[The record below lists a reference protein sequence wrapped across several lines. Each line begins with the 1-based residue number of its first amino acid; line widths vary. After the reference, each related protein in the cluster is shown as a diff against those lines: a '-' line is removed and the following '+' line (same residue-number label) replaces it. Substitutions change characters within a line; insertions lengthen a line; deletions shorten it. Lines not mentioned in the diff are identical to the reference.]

1 MADLPEDKFLYESI
15 DGSMKESFGKAV
27 INAAMSLEQTNPQP
41 QTHSF
46 LEYPSLRLSAFEE
59 GTKSPLSGL
68 ISSTSSPS
76 KKIVI
81 GSGFVDPSPLS
92 EQSTESPVSVLS
104 TSASTTISP
113 LPYFTTSTNL
123 KIFLTSSSVLKSDAV
138 SKEET
143 VAMDTDNVKPLPLN
157 LARYLSSCYVMYCRR
172 DDGNR
177 EQLPELWL
185 LCQDDDS
192 SSSTVAIGCVPLEK
206 EIMLYQVREG
216 NKPLMISNYKTFS
229 LKPDTFLPRALSLK
243 KKPAKRDGPFLS
255 HSIYH
260 FGFDVDEDNESEP
273 TTSHI
278 SLEFKWEASK
288 SNFTPPPTSSSAT
301 LNISS
306 TPGSLY
312 SPILHVFKELQLL
325 IYLTEIYSG
334 KREWTDMETDTE
346 SIMSPSKSSLSSM
359 ASTFLSE
366 LSSGVKAAD
375 STLVSPSA
383 LVSLFQARDDFDF
396 VDQLWSFLKGVSD
409 PIDLTNALS
418 VVFMSILKGKTQ
430 PFLQPDKTSTL
441 ASLFRLSLLADTT
454 EKREVSAAKLQAL
467 LTQEKSLKALIE
479 IGIEKMEKDYLWYFL
494 SNNFASKNEILQFFL
509 PDTATLLDRVHMLSS
524 LHCVLELT
532 ADMSNFFALP
542 RNRVTSFVRSVI
554 SYYRDVPVTHFT
566 TTPTFSVTFPP
577 LSPEVKTFTGLA
589 SSIPPSRLS
598 LEASSRSIVAIS
610 EPLLKFMYKSQ
621 SLEEDFEGNI
631 TAMYVYC
638 ADKELLSL

>member
-27 INAAMSLEQTNPQP
+27 VNAAVIVEETNPQP
-41 QTHSF
+41 QLHSF
-46 LEYPSLRLSAFEE
+46 LEYPPLRLSAFKE
-59 GTKSPLSGL
+59 GTESPLNRL
-68 ISSTSSPS
+68 ITSHSSVS
-76 KKIVI
+76 KRIVI
-81 GSGFVDPSPLS
+81 GSGFIDPSPSS
-92 EQSTESPVSVLS
+92 EQSIDSPVN
-104 TSASTTISP
+104 TSASTIASP
-113 LPYFTTSTNL
+113 PYFITTANL
-123 KIFLTSSSVLKSDAV
+123 KIFLTSSSALKSDVV
-138 SKEET
+138 SKEEM
-143 VAMDTDNVKPLPLN
+143 VAMDTDNVKPLPLD

-185 LCQDDDS
+185 LCKDDDS
-192 SSSTVAIGCVPLEK
+192 SSSTVALGCVPLEN
-206 EIMLYQVREG
+206 EIALYQIREG
-216 NKPLMISNYKTFS
+216 HKPIMISNYKTFS
-229 LKPDTFLPRALSLK
+229 LKPDTYLPRALSLK
-243 KKPAKRDGPFLS
+243 KKLAKRDGPFLS

-260 FGFDVDEDNESEP
+260 FGFEVDEDNESEP

-278 SLEFKWEASK
+278 SLEFKWESSM

-312 SPILHVFKELQLL
+312 SPILHIFKELQLL
-325 IYLTEIYSG
+325 IYLTEVYSG
-334 KREWTDMETDTE
+334 KREWADMEVDTE
-346 SIMSPSKSSLSSM
+346 SIMSPSTSPLSSM
-359 ASTFLSE
+359 ASTFLTE
-366 LSSGVKAAD
+366 LSIGLKAAD

-409 PIDLTNALS
+409 PIDLTNTLS
-418 VVFMSILKGKTQ
+418 VVFMSVLKGRTQ
-430 PFLQPDKTSTL
+430 PFLQPDKTSSL
-441 ASLFRLSLLADTT
+441 ANLFRLSLLADTT

-479 IGIEKMEKDYLWYFL
+479 IGIEKMERDYLWYFL

-509 PDTATLLDRVHMLSS
+509 PDTATLLDRVNMLSS

-542 RNRVTSFVRSVI
+542 KNRVTSFVRSVI
-554 SYYRDVPVTHFT
+554 SYYRDVPVTRFT
-566 TTPTFSVTFPP
+566 STPTFSVTFPP

-598 LEASSRSIVAIS
+598 LESSCRSVVAIS
-610 EPLLKFMYKSQ
+610 EPLLKYMYRSQ
-621 SLEEDFEGNI
+621 SLEEDFEGN
-631 TAMYVYC
+631 TTSMYVYC
-638 ADKELLSL
+638 ADRVLLSL